1 MKKFLPHIAVTLFVA
16 QLLLMLVSWLLSAA
30 FPDSGIRSL
39 LSSEGLRWFFG
50 HFSHQL
56 ATPVLLCLLL
66 LIMAY
71 GVFRRCGILSYQA
84 TFRER
89 RALTMTLLLAVVAV
103 ILMLLLTA
111 VPHAVM
117 LSAVG
122 TLWPSPFSRA
132 LLPMLC
138 FIVIALTAFYGIMA
152 GYLNN
157 LSDVYESLLD
167 GIRQGAP
174 LLLFYLLIAQLYL
187 SVCYTLPVA
196 IPN

>member
-71 GVFRRCGILSYQA
+71 GIFRRCGILSYHSS
-84 TFRER
+84 FRER

-117 LSAVG
+117 LSAMG

-138 FIVIALTAFYGIMA
+138 FIVIALSAFYGLMA
-152 GYLNN
+152 GYLSNF
-157 LSDVYESLLD
+157 SDVYDALLD

-174 LLLFYLLIAQLYL
+174 FLLFYLLIAQLYL
-187 SVCYTLPVA
+187 SLCYTLPT
-196 IPN
+196 IF

>member
-1 MKKFLPHIAVTLFVA
+1 
-16 QLLLMLVSWLLSAA
+16 MLVSWLLSAA

-71 GVFRRCGILSYQA
+71 GIFRRCGILSYHSS
-84 TFRER
+84 FRER

-117 LSAVG
+117 LSAMG

-138 FIVIALTAFYGIMA
+138 FIVIALTAFYGLMA
-152 GYLNN
+152 GYLSN
-157 LSDVYESLLD
+157 LSDVYDALLD

-174 LLLFYLLIAQLYL
+174 FLLFYLLIAQLYL
-187 SVCYTLPVA
+187 SLCYTLPT
-196 IPN
+196 IFYN

>member
-1 MKKFLPHIAVTLFVA
+1 MKKILPHIAVTLFVA

-56 ATPVLLCLLL
+56 ATPLLLCLLL
-66 LIMAY
+66 LTMAY
-71 GVFRRCGILSYQA
+71 GVFRRSGILTYRA

-103 ILMLLLTA
+103 AVILLLTA

-117 LSAVG
+117 LSAMG

-157 LSDVYESLLD
+157 LSDVYDALLY

-174 LLLFYLLIAQLYL
+174 LLLFYLLIAQLFL
-187 SVCYTLPVA
+187 SVCYTLPVG
-196 IPN
+196 I

>member
-1 MKKFLPHIAVTLFVA
+1 LKKILPHIAVTLFVA

-30 FPDSGIRSL
+30 FPDSDIRSL

-56 ATPVLLCLLL
+56 ATPLLLCLLL
-66 LIMAY
+66 LTMAY
-71 GVFRRCGILSYQA
+71 GVFRRSGILSYRA

-103 ILMLLLTA
+103 AVILLLTA

-117 LSAVG
+117 LSAMG

-157 LSDVYESLLD
+157 LSDVYDALLY

-174 LLLFYLLIAQLYL
+174 LLLFYLLIAQLFL
-187 SVCYTLPVA
+187 SVCYTLPVG
-196 IPN
+196 I

>member
-1 MKKFLPHIAVTLFVA
+1 MPHIAITLFLT

-30 FPDSGIRSL
+30 FPESGIRSL

-66 LIMAY
+66 VIMAY
-71 GVFRRCGILSYQA
+71 GVFRRCGALSYKA

-89 RALTMTLLLAVVAV
+89 RALTMTLLLAVVALV
-103 ILMLLLTA
+103 LILLLTA

-117 LSAVG
+117 LSAMG

-138 FIVIALTAFYGIMA
+138 FIIISLSAFYGIMA
-152 GYLNN
+152 GHFNN
-157 LSDVYESLLD
+157 LTDVYEALLD
-167 GIRQGAP
+167 GIRQGAAFI
-174 LLLFYLLIAQLYL
+174 LFYLLITQLYL
-187 SVCYTLPVA
+187 SVCYTLPTV
-196 IPN
+196 IV

>member
-1 MKKFLPHIAVTLFVA
+1 MKRFLPHIAITLFLT

-30 FPDSGIRSL
+30 FPESGIRSL

-66 LIMAY
+66 VIMAY
-71 GVFRRCGILSYQA
+71 GVFRRCGALSYKA

-89 RALTMTLLLAVVAV
+89 RALTMTLLA
-103 ILMLLLTA
+103 M
-111 VPHAVM
+111 
-117 LSAVG
+117 G

-138 FIVIALTAFYGIMA
+138 FIIISLSAFYGIMA
-152 GYLNN
+152 GHFNN
-157 LSDVYESLLD
+157 LTDVYEALLD
-167 GIRQGAP
+167 GIRQGAAFI
-174 LLLFYLLIAQLYL
+174 LFYLLITQLYL
-187 SVCYTLPVA
+187 SVCYTLPTV
-196 IPN
+196 IV